1 MVGRGF
7 TVENVLKPLGVSL
20 NIPAFLHGREQLTNE
35 EVTESQTMASV
46 RIHIEQVI
54 QEIKKFR
61 HICDEISLV
70 FHGSINQIWT
80 VSCLLC
86 NFLPPLTKQ

>member
-20 NIPAFLHGREQLTNE
+20 NISAFLHGREQLTNE

-46 RIHIEQVI
+46 GIHIEQVI

-61 HICDEISLV
+61 HICNEISLV

>member
-61 HICDEISLV
+61 HICNEISLV

>member
-7 TVENVLKPLGVSL
+7 TVENVLKPLGVSW
-20 NIPAFLHGREQLTNE
+20 NISAFLHGREQLTNE

-61 HICDEISLV
+61 HICNEISLV